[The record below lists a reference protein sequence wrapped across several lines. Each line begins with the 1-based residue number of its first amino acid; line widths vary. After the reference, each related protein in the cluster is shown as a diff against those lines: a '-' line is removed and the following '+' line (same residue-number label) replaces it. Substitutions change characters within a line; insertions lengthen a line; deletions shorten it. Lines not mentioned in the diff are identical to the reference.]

1 MILAKKIVKEYLGRV
16 EGGLLTLNTP
26 YVQHLYPTFS
36 TFTLKKLFI
45 IIVNPVLSSEWI
57 ILPQY

>member
-45 IIVNPVLSSEWI
+45 IIVNPVLSSE
-57 ILPQY
+57 